1 MTDCLCDPFPHMR
14 DSGGHRTGLNMSLLN
29 EEMLTKQTNV
39 TLSPAR
45 GESVFDLF
53 PQKKPI
59 LYQNRLFISFFSYLL
74 FEKLKHF

>member
-1 MTDCLCDPFPHMR
+1 
-14 DSGGHRTGLNMSLLN
+14 MSLLN

-59 LYQNRLFISFFSYLL
+59 LYQNRLFNFIFQQFT
-74 FEKLKHF
+74 F

>member
-1 MTDCLCDPFPHMR
+1 MTDCLSDPFPHMR

-59 LYQNRLFISFFSYLL
+59 LNQNRLFNFIFQL
-74 FEKLKHF
+74 FTF

>member
-59 LYQNRLFISFFSYLL
+59 LNQNRLFNFIFQL
-74 FEKLKHF
+74 FTF